1 MDIYW
6 LFQNR
11 IYLSLWCLKT
21 SSAWCQL
28 SSATVSCALDF
39 SLFYVVTGS
48 AVSSFPDHGASF
60 VSFLLHCY
68 RSRLMLTVS
77 TGTTKTSRKMR
88 YLTNVATF
96 LLEFEMQLVFYFKQS
111 FHGMKICSHVRKSVY
126 VQHNHMTLNFTFLQG
141 MWRGRH

>member
-1 MDIYW
+1 
-6 LFQNR
+6 
-11 IYLSLWCLKT
+11 
-21 SSAWCQL
+21 
-28 SSATVSCALDF
+28 
-39 SLFYVVTGS
+39 
-48 AVSSFPDHGASF
+48 
-60 VSFLLHCY
+60 
-68 RSRLMLTVS
+68 
-77 TGTTKTSRKMR
+77 MR